1 MGMDMDISMDSL
13 TPRSNAP
20 IPVTV
25 TLTGERALTESKL
38 TIALIEQ
45 SRRLIHFQSDTITV
59 TSSIYE
65 RRFLLPAIPPNAS
78 QTGQAEWRLTFETD
92 QERFHKAG
100 IYVTIPEPGQRVAVI
115 AIVHPDPEK
124 PRLALRDW
132 LRDGGLE
139 AQMGVDGPDEGRKG
153 AFNRILTWKAP
164 ILPPHLPGQAL
175 ALCAYDIVAL
185 TPESLNLLSEL
196 QAQALTTWVRSGGS
210 LLILRQP
217 NMPLASTTAMHH
229 LIKTLSE
236 KGHPASIL
244 TTLDQEAFGTPLQAW
259 QWDLG
264 RTVML
269 HGLTNETNVDHPAWQ
284 NVFRLLWN
292 VRDLNEV
299 NTRVTG
305 DELRDS
311 GKLFTRLG
319 SGQPVVQHLQ
329 SKFSDQLMPTG
340 VNLLPTWQL
349 AGLMFGFL
357 LVAGPIE
364 HFLLRGS
371 RRRWLTWVTFPII
384 LFTMAL
390 GSFLLGDK
398 LIGRSSI
405 KRIDLVDLSLDGQE
419 VVRGNTI
426 ELTFGKESES
436 TLHAHENRFMSHVIP
451 DREQSVTTTHQGRYP
466 TSYHTPRVITP
477 HGPSNGGHRTSN
489 STWNWEPPPKCP
501 PKFRPSIGTPMTRS
515 NPTMR
520 RNSTASWRSWKASMR

>member
-1 MGMDMDISMDSL
+1 MDMDISMDSL

-217 NMPLASTTAMHH
+217 NIPLASTTAMHH

-284 NVFRLLWN
+284 NVFRFLWN

-311 GKLFTRLG
+311 GKLFTRLVER
-319 SGQPVVQHLQ
+319 Q
-329 SKFSDQLMPTG
+329 
-340 VNLLPTWQL
+340 
-349 AGLMFGFL
+349 
-357 LVAGPIE
+357 
-364 HFLLRGS
+364 
-371 RRRWLTWVTFPII
+371 
-384 LFTMAL
+384 
-390 GSFLLGDK
+390 
-398 LIGRSSI
+398 SSI
-405 KRIDLVDLSLDGQE
+405 EG
-419 VVRGNTI
+419 
-426 ELTFGKESES
+426 
-436 TLHAHENRFMSHVIP
+436 
-451 DREQSVTTTHQGRYP
+451 
-466 TSYHTPRVITP
+466 
-477 HGPSNGGHRTSN
+477 
-489 STWNWEPPPKCP
+489 
-501 PKFRPSIGTPMTRS
+501 
-515 NPTMR
+515 
-520 RNSTASWRSWKASMR
+520 